1 MIPISRFIRILKADL
16 HRAFLSPYFFLGVLV
31 VCAAFFLGSSTNS
44 IGYGSTAYTF
54 HVTYSVGEVL
64 ITMLIGIPLAYSAC
78 FASEL
83 SNGYFRPAIIRS
95 SINSYAISK
104 CTATA
109 LSGGASGALGSIMF
123 IIYLLIREPY
133 TAYEDCLRAMGEVTV
148 ESTRKCFGRFGD
160 LIALGG
166 ERFGEALYLAAWVY
180 LAFLVSM
187 LFAVLGLCVS
197 AYIPNKY
204 AACASP
210 FLLYFV
216 INRGTHLLNI
226 PYYLDPVRV
235 GTGIIPFSSTY
246 SGALLYITLF
256 YIILTV
262 LVSCIFVRAAKRRL
276 SNA

>member
-16 HRAFLSPYFFLGVLV
+16 HRAFLSPYFILGALV
-31 VCAAFFLGSSTNS
+31 ACAAFLLHST
-44 IGYGSTAYTF
+44 ITTVGYGSAAYTF
-54 HVTYSVGEVL
+54 YCVYSGNML
-64 ITMLIGIPLAYSAC
+64 SMMLIGVPLAYSAC

-83 SNGYFRPAIIRS
+83 SNSYFRPAIIRS

-104 CTATA
+104 CTATT

-123 IIYLLIREPY
+123 IIHLLIREPY
-133 TAYEDCLRAMGEVTV
+133 TAYEDCLMIMGDVTV
-148 ESTRKCFGRFGD
+148 ESTRKYFGRFGD
-160 LIALGG
+160 LISLGG

-180 LAFLVSM
+180 LVFLVSM

-210 FLLYFV
+210 FLLCFV
-216 INRGTHLLNI
+216 INRVALLFNI

-235 GTGIIPFSSTY
+235 GTGAIPFSSTY